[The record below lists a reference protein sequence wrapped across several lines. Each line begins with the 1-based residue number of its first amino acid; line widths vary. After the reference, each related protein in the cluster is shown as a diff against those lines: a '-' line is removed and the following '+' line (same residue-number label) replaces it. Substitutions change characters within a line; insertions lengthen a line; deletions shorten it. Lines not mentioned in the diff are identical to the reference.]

1 VNNIKFPV
9 LYCPF
14 HAAINPHCDAAYQHT
29 LNWMHSFNFATDE
42 SVYKTL
48 LAGKF
53 HVLVARAYPYASL
66 EDMEI
71 ITDLMF
77 WNFFIDDQFEKAGI
91 SKRPEILEPLKARL
105 VEVIKKDAELTDIDT
120 PTVRAWRDFMQR
132 LHHHPSAT
140 SECVLRFAKHIE
152 GYFQAI
158 YGEALNNSQGMILDV
173 ATFMKVRSFTIAAY
187 PYMDLILMTDQIA
200 LPPEVFK
207 HPIVKRLEL
216 ATINIIAWS
225 NDLFS
230 FNKEMNA
237 GHNNFNLVTVLQ
249 QEYQVSLQQAF
260 DHAAELHNTEVQL
273 FIDLSAQVPS
283 FGTEIDANLERYLL
297 GLRFWIRANLD
308 WSAQTR
314 RYKINQAA

>member
-1 VNNIKFPV
+1 MNNIKFPV

-14 HAAINPHCDAAYQHT
+14 HPAINPHCDAAYQHT
-29 LNWMHSFNFATDE
+29 LNWMRSFNFATDK
-42 SVYKTL
+42 SVYQTL
-48 LAGKF
+48 LVGKF

-77 WNFFIDDQFEKAGI
+77 WSFFIDEQFEKAGI
-91 SKRPEILEPLKARL
+91 SKQLEILEPLQARL
-105 VEVIKKDAELTDIDT
+105 VEIMKKDAELTDVDT
-120 PTVRAWRDFMQR
+120 PTVRAWGDFMQK
-132 LHHHPSAT
+132 LHHHPYAT
-140 SECVLRFAKHIE
+140 SECVLRFTKHIE

-158 YGEALNNSQGMILDV
+158 CWEALNNSQGITLDV
-173 ATFMKVRSFTIAAY
+173 ATFMKIRAFTVAAY

-200 LPPEVFK
+200 LPSEVVK

-216 ATINIIAWS
+216 ATINVIGWS

-230 FNKEMNA
+230 FNNEIKA
-237 GHNNFNLVTVLQ
+237 GNNFNLVTVLQ
-249 QEYQVSLQQAF
+249 QEYQISLQEAF

-273 FIDLSAQVPS
+273 FIDLSAQLPS

-308 WSAQTR
+308 WSVETG
-314 RYKINQAA
+314 RYKINQTA

>member
-1 VNNIKFPV
+1 
-9 LYCPF
+9 
-14 HAAINPHCDAAYQHT
+14 
-29 LNWMHSFNFATDE
+29 MHSFNFAVDK
-42 SVYKTL
+42 SVYQTL
-48 LAGKF
+48 LVGKF
-53 HVLVARAYPYASL
+53 HDLVARAYPYASL

-77 WNFFIDDQFEKAGI
+77 WNFFIDDQFEKAGV
-91 SKRPEILEPLKARL
+91 SKQPEILEPLKARL

-120 PTVRAWRDFMQR
+120 PTVRAWGDFMQR

-140 SECVLRFAKHIE
+140 SECVFRFTKNIE

-158 YGEALNNSQGMILDV
+158 YGEALNNSQGIILDV
-173 ATFMKVRSFTIAAY
+173 VTFMKTRASTIAAY
-187 PYMDLILMTDQIA
+187 PYIDLILMTDQIA
-200 LPPEVFK
+200 LPPEVFE

-230 FNKEMNA
+230 FNKEMKA

-273 FIDLSAQVPS
+273 FIDLLAQVPS
-283 FGTEIDANLERYLL
+283 FGTKIDGNLERYLL

-308 WSAQTR
+308 WSAGTE

>member
-1 VNNIKFPV
+1 MNNIKFPV

-14 HAAINPHCDAAYQHT
+14 HTAINPHCDAGYQHT
-29 LNWMHSFNFATDE
+29 LNWMHSFNFATDK
-42 SVYKTL
+42 SVYQTL
-48 LAGKF
+48 LVGKF

-91 SKRPEILEPLKARL
+91 SKQPEILEPLKTRL

-120 PTVRAWRDFMQR
+120 PTVRAWGDFMQR

-140 SECVLRFAKHIE
+140 SECVLRFTKHIE

-158 YGEALNNSQGMILDV
+158 YGEALNNSQGIILDV
-173 ATFMKVRSFTIAAY
+173 ATFMKIRSFTIAAY
-187 PYMDLILMTDQIA
+187 PYMDLILMTDQIV

-230 FNKEMNA
+230 FNKERKV

-249 QEYQVSLQQAF
+249 QEYQTSLQQAF
-260 DHAAELHNTEVQL
+260 DHAADLHNTEVQL

-308 WSAQTR
+308 WSAETG